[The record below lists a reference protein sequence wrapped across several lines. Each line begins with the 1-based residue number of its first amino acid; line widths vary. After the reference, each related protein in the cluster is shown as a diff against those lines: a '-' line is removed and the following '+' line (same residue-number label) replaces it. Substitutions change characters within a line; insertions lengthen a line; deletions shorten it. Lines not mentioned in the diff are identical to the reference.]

1 MSYYK
6 VRSVAFKKSLGEIW
20 VTCADS
26 SIRPLQYLRSEYAK
40 ETDDFAEKCIGC

>member
-26 SIRPLQYLRSEYAK
+26 SYVHFSILEVNMQRKQMILQK
-40 ETDDFAEKCIGC
+40 NV

>member
-6 VRSVAFKKSLGEIW
+6 VRSVAFKRSIGEIY

-26 SIRPLQYLRSEYAK
+26 SLRPLKYYRSEYA
-40 ETDDFAEKCIGC
+40 ENIEDFA